1 LKIEAAGIPSP
12 SSSMPWGK
20 SGIFSLIFFYS
31 QTLAGLAAYPLTH
44 WSTFCCNSR
53 TTHSFLGGGG
63 AFFTQCPTPNWKCS
77 HLLFFLRGS
86 MSIQVSVDLHP
97 CSIEIWA
104 GLLSSFKGCHW
115 HP

>member
-53 TTHSFLGGGG
+53 TTHSFLGGGVHFSLSVQLQTENVRTCCSFSG
-63 AFFTQCPTPNWKCS
+63 EACPSRC
-77 HLLFFLRGS
+77 L
-86 MSIQVSVDLHP
+86 
-97 CSIEIWA
+97 
-104 GLLSSFKGCHW
+104 
-115 HP
+115 